1 MEIILLYVFFS
12 GLIYISWMYDSK
24 DSIAIIFFNVI
35 FGFICGWFVTP
46 IIIGRAFAQ
55 IYKEE

>member
-1 MEIILLYVFFS
+1 MEIVLLYVFFS

-24 DSIAIIFFNVI
+24 DSIAIYIINVI
-35 FGFICGWFVTP
+35 FGFTCGWFITP
-46 IIIGRAFAQ
+46 ILIGRAIAQ